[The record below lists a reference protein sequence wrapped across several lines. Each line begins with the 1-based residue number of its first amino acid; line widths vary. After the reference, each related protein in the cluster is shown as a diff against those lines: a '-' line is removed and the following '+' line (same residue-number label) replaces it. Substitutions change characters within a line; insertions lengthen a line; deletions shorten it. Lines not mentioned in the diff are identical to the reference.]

1 MMSLWTLFVVEVFG
15 SFWAAV
21 FGLAIIMYIILVLG
35 GTSQETCL
43 TYNYIFILIMAIGYG
58 QILISVLMTIATVFI
73 NLLVLPRM
81 INRGSMG

>member
-1 MMSLWTLFVVEVFG
+1 MMSLWTLFVIEIFG

-35 GTSQETCL
+35 GTSQDTCL
-43 TYNYIFILIMAIGYG
+43 TYSFIFILFMCIGYG
-58 QILISVLMTIATVFI
+58 QILLSILMTIATVFL

-81 INRGSMG
+81 INRASQ

>member
-21 FGLAIIMYIILVLG
+21 FGLTIIMYIILVLG
-35 GTSQETCL
+35 GTSQDTCL
-43 TYNYIFILIMAIGYG
+43 TYSFIFILIMAICYG
-58 QILISVLMTIATVFI
+58 QILISVLMTIAIVFL

-81 INRGSMG
+81 INRASQ

>member
-21 FGLAIIMYIILVLG
+21 FGLALLMYIILVLG
-35 GTSQETCL
+35 RTSQDTCL
-43 TYNYIFILIMAIGYG
+43 TYAFIFILIMAIGYG
-58 QILISVLMTIATVFI
+58 QILISIMMTIAVVFL

-81 INRGSMG
+81 INRASQ

>member
-35 GTSQETCL
+35 GTSQDTCL
-43 TYNYIFILIMAIGYG
+43 TYSFIFILIMAIAYG
-58 QILISVLMTIATVFI
+58 NILISIMMTIATVFL

-81 INRGSMG
+81 INRGSQ